1 MKKILI
7 LIYVITSAFGL
18 CGQTYSED
26 FINDYP
32 DKHRCQAKDRIVEIY
47 SSDEHP
53 TANKFG
59 ELIVYITNKKNIY
72 LYDENGNLILNI
84 KKYTDN
90 YPKEY
95 ITEETKYEYNQN
107 GLLIN
112 KTIIIQ
118 VDSVEKND
126 KIKYPEDGY
135 GYIQK
140 KHFRYD
146 YPQMTNDGRPLRANI
161 YVTDYGKK
169 FLWKYFSDEEKK
181 ELYDVYMREYSDS
194 YTDGST
200 KEVKEELYKVY
211 RYNYSNNHTDIT
223 IYDEYG
229 NQIGSCKESLDKK
242 LISKTTQSGPTVTE
256 KYNQHGDLIEAHTTH
271 KYYRSSNASA
281 YSEIEYF
288 SNGEIAKRN
297 VRTHAS
303 STTINVCEIFKYNNL
318 DSIGNW
324 KWKYVTKTTSSNLG
338 GLGSDYDALFN
349 ALIADD
355 GNKTTAYYRSIKYS
369 NNKEHHKQML
379 KKGFDNLEKRKA
391 LKEEENKLKEEKR
404 QLKKKKQYLKDFAKQ
419 NEFIYEATYFGF
431 GKPTLRVEKE
441 FEYISSG
448 YTATKYLK
456 RNGEIV
462 NILKDGDTYTFY
474 VKDKNTFVMIG
485 SPCKLDNVSNI
496 TIDTQNGADNVS
508 VKTLSTSD
516 YELTFIPDLK
526 LLIHQSDNGVKY
538 YDISKKAIK
547 ALNEAK

>member
-7 LIYVITSAFGL
+7 LIYVIASAFGL

-118 VDSVEKND
+118 VDSVKKND
-126 KIKYPEDGY
+126 EIKYPEDGY

-161 YVTDYGKK
+161 YVTDYGKS
-169 FLWKYFSDEEKK
+169 FLWEYFSDEEKK
-181 ELYDVYMREYSDS
+181 ELYDVYMREYSKS

-211 RYNYSNNHTDIT
+211 LYNYSNNHTDIT

-271 KYYRSSNASA
+271 KYYNAYNSSA
-281 YSEIEYF
+281 YNEIEYL
-288 SNGEIAKRN
+288 SNGEISKRN
-297 VRTHAS
+297 IKTNAS
-303 STTINVCEIFKYNNL
+303 STTIDVCEIFNYKDL

-324 KWKYVTKTTSSNLG
+324 G
-338 GLGSDYDALFN
+338 
-349 ALIADD
+349 
-355 GNKTTAYYRSIKYS
+355 
-369 NNKEHHKQML
+369 
-379 KKGFDNLEKRKA
+379 
-391 LKEEENKLKEEKR
+391 
-404 QLKKKKQYLKDFAKQ
+404 
-419 NEFIYEATYFGF
+419 
-431 GKPTLRVEKE
+431 
-441 FEYISSG
+441 
-448 YTATKYLK
+448 
-456 RNGEIV
+456 
-462 NILKDGDTYTFY
+462 
-474 VKDKNTFVMIG
+474 
-485 SPCKLDNVSNI
+485 CK
-496 TIDTQNGADNVS
+496 
-508 VKTLSTSD
+508 
-516 YELTFIPDLK
+516 
-526 LLIHQSDNGVKY
+526 
-538 YDISKKAIK
+538 
-547 ALNEAK
+547 